1 MIHGDGSKNDID
13 HIRLWI
19 MYNENGI
26 NDNNNDDD

>member
-1 MIHGDGSKNDID
+1 MEMGLKNDID
-13 HIRLWI
+13 YTRLWI